1 MFKNFTNLD
10 ELANEAIKVKH
21 FATMELVEADPD
33 EPALEIMAW
42 MTANNFDIV
51 PVSNGD
57 QIGFVSKVKLELLRD
72 DEAIRKAICP
82 IDKAFMISPNA
93 SLRDLLDK
101 FTLTGSSWLF
111 VDGVNKPQG
120 IVTLYDLEKPAV
132 SLFLLAK
139 ILMLEA
145 GLRRLLGTY
154 TNTPIPDSP
163 PKDDIDGND
172 IDGNPKKLSRLLEKV
187 KEESSLVSDLGFSSS
202 SGDVILKGRFKNVT
216 KRIKDIRNHLAH
228 GRSILNE
235 VENPLE
241 ALQLINEDDK
251 LLEKVKSKVDDRV
264 QVWNAFINT
273 IIVDES
279 DGKEIFWS
287 GANAIPLPMQL
298 PIFVISAENP
308 FEEVLLSN
316 QNDERTSWLRK
327 LLKYRELKFMKV
339 FGKSPHGSWKQAS
352 FAIEGISKKDACEL
366 AKKFGQR
373 AIFELTQDDKMRV
386 ISVDG
391 VCRKTKPRCL

>member
-1 MFKNFTNLD
+1 MFKNISNLD

-33 EPALEIMAW
+33 DPALEIVAW

-51 PVSNGD
+51 PVSNSD
-57 QIGFVSKVKLELLRD
+57 QIGFVSRVKLESLRD
-72 DEAIRKAICP
+72 NESIRKAICP
-82 IDKAFMISPNA
+82 IDKTSMISPNA
-93 SLRDLLDK
+93 SIRSVLDK
-101 FTLTGSSWLF
+101 FTNTSSSWLF
-111 VDGVNKPQG
+111 VGDGNKPKG

-132 SLFLLAK
+132 SLFLLSK

-163 PKDDIDGND
+163 SEDGVAGD
-172 IDGNPKKLSRLLEKV
+172 PQKLYELLDKV
-187 KEESSLVSDLGFSSS
+187 REESSLVSELGFSLR
-202 SGDVILKGRFKNVT
+202 SGEVVLKGQFRDVT
-216 KRIKDIRNHLAH
+216 NRIRHLRNHLAH

-235 VENPLE
+235 VKNPLE
-241 ALQLINEDDK
+241 AVQRINEIDK
-251 LLEKVKSKVDDRV
+251 LLEKVKSKVDDRE

-279 DGKEIFWS
+279 DGKQIFWG
-287 GANAIPLPMQL
+287 GANAIPLPMQS

-308 FEEVLLSN
+308 FEEVLSPEKN
-316 QNDERTSWLRK
+316 NERTTYLRK
-327 LLKYRELKFMKV
+327 LLKYRELKFMEV
-339 FGKSPHGSWKQAS
+339 FGKSSYGTWKQAS
-352 FAIEGISKKDACEL
+352 FAIEGISQKDACEL

-373 AIFELTQDDKMRV
+373 AIFELTQDELRV

-391 VCRKTKPRCL
+391 ECRKNKPRCR